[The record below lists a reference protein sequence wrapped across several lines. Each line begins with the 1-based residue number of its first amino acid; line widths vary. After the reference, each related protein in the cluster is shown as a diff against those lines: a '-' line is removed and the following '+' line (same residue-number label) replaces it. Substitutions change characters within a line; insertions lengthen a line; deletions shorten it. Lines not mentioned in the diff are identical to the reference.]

1 VALSHLATHT
11 RSVIVAVTGSTG
23 FIGSVLV
30 DRLRQEGHDVRRVVR
45 RAPASPDELR
55 WDPEAG
61 SIDTAGLVGVEAA
74 VHLAG
79 EGIADR
85 RWTDEQKRKIL
96 ESRTRGT
103 DTLAV
108 ALASLD
114 PRPSVL
120 ISGSAMGYY
129 GDRGD
134 EVLTESSSKGS
145 GFLADVVDAWERA
158 TSPASDAGIRT
169 AHLRST
175 LVLSATGGALGK
187 MLPLFRFGVGG
198 RIGSGKQWW
207 PWITVD
213 DEVGAIVHLLTADVE
228 GPVNLGSP
236 EPVTNAEFTQAL
248 GRAVHR
254 PTLLPTPK
262 FGPAALLGGE
272 LAEELLY
279 TSHRVVPERLLGSGY
294 AFRDTDLDDTLAR
307 LLTRA

>member
-1 VALSHLATHT
+1 M
-11 RSVIVAVTGSTG
+11 VAVTGSTG

-30 DRLRQEGHDVRRVVR
+30 DRLRKEGHDVRRVVR
-45 RAPASPDELR
+45 RTPTSPDEVR

-61 SIDTAGLVGVEAA
+61 SIDAAGLVGVEAV

-96 ESRTRGT
+96 ESRTLGT

-114 PRPSVL
+114 PRPTVL
-120 ISGSAMGYY
+120 VSGSAMGYY

-134 EVLTESSSKGS
+134 EVLTEASSKGH

-158 TSPASDAGIRT
+158 TAPASDAGIRT
-169 AHLRST
+169 AYVRST

-187 MLPLFRFGVGG
+187 MLPLFRFGIGG

-213 DEVGAIVHLLTADVE
+213 DEVGAIVHLLSADVE
-228 GPVNLGSP
+228 GAVNMGSP
-236 EPVTNAEFTQAL
+236 EPVTNAEFTRAL
-248 GRAVHR
+248 GRAVNR

-262 FGPAALLGGE
+262 FGPAALLGSE
-272 LAEELLY
+272 LADELLY
-279 TSHRVVPERLLGSGY
+279 TSHRVVPERLLASGY
-294 AFRDTDLDDTLAR
+294 SFRDTDLDVTLAR
-307 LLTRA
+307 LLTRS